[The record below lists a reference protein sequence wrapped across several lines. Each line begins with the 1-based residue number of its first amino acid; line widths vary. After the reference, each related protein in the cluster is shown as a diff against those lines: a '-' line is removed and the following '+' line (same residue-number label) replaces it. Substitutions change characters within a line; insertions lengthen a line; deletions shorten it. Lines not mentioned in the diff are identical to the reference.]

1 METFEIS
8 HTYLSFS
15 LNEELFAAH
24 VEKVLNIIEYRKIT
38 RIPDA
43 PAYLKGIINL
53 RGRILPVI
61 DMRIKFN
68 MPELEPTIET
78 SIIVVNIEVDKKK
91 MQLGMLV
98 DSVCEVLEVN
108 PLQIE
113 PVPKMNKRFKM
124 EFIHGLWRKDDK
136 FIMLLNLD
144 TIFEVNEFLSVE
156 NSKTK
161 VQSEK

>member
-15 LNEELFAAH
+15 LNDELFAAH
-24 VEKVLNIIEYRKIT
+24 VDKVLNIIEYRKIT

-43 PAYLKGIINL
+43 PHYLKGVINL
-53 RGRILPVI
+53 RGRVLPVI

-68 MPELEPTIET
+68 MPEIEPTIET
-78 SIIVVNIEVDKKK
+78 SIIVVNTQVNKKNI
-91 MQLGMLV
+91 QLGMLV

-113 PVPKMNKRFKM
+113 PPPGIDKHFKM
-124 EFIHGLWRKDDK
+124 VCVHGLWRKDDK
-136 FIMLLNLD
+136 FIMLLNID
-144 TIFEVNEFLSVE
+144 AIFEANEILAVE
-156 NSKTK
+156 NSDSK
-161 VQSEK
+161 S